1 MNASKRRKDVSNFI
15 IFLLF
20 AVNIFMGI
28 GYATVDSTALNITGL
43 AESAPISP
51 TYISSVQYSSNNGA
65 DLNNCVILDFNR
77 TILHSNITLGSS
89 SSSTITYTITVQNS
103 MDYDQIFTG
112 TTYSTPDFYSNTNIT
127 FDLGNLNV
135 GDIIQ
140 AHSSKTFTITFK
152 YAGSNTSNPVLDSYI
167 QFEFE
172 RSYSITYNV
181 NNGTNNANNPNS
193 FAVSNPVTILD
204 PTRTNCYFD
213 GWYLNSSFTGNP
225 VTSTSGFTSDI
236 VLYAKWLVD
245 INYTLNGGTQ
255 PNNQI
260 TQFVD
265 PMDPL
270 YDFPLQ
276 DATRQYYIF
285 GGWYNAQNT
294 LVESTADL
302 SYSSRNL
309 SATWTLMMEKTTLS
323 NGVFTSNNISGN
335 VNYTSLAASNGD
347 TYTYAGVNK
356 LGTQINTVRVQ
367 LTHQKSQGKSEIIT
381 CDVYKSYADYQ
392 NNTNHYGTVNV
403 NVSKTTPATFNIT
416 LTTPIP
422 VDGEFIVL
430 FSNVVPTRG
439 TFSAIS
445 IQFNQ

>member
-1 MNASKRRKDVSNFI
+1 MAERIKAKTINNVI

-28 GYATVDSTALNITGL
+28 GYASVNGVLLNIEGL
-43 AESAPISP
+43 AEAAPVASI
-51 TYISSVQYSSNNGA
+51 YINSVEYVSNNGA
-65 DLNNCVILDFNR
+65 DLNNCVILDYSR
-77 TILHSNITLGSS
+77 TLLHSNITLGNS
-89 SSSTITYTITVQNS
+89 SSSTITYAITIVNAN
-103 MDYDQIFTG
+103 DYDQIFTG
-112 TTYSTPDFYSNTNIT
+112 TTYSAPDFYSNTNIT
-127 FDLGNLNV
+127 FDLGNLNN

-140 AHSSKTFTITFK
+140 ANSSKTFTITFR
-152 YAGSNTSNPVLDSYI
+152 YTGSNTSNPVLDSYI

-181 NNGTNNANNPNS
+181 NSGTNNANNPNS

-204 PTRTNCYFD
+204 PTRTNAYFD

-225 VTSTSGFTSDI
+225 VTSTNGFTGDI
-236 VLYAKWLVD
+236 VLYAKWLID

-260 TQFVD
+260 YQFVD
-265 PMDPL
+265 PMDLL
-270 YDFPLQ
+270 YDEPIL
-276 DATRQYYIF
+276 APTRQYYIF

-294 LVESTADL
+294 LVESTGDL
-302 SYSSRNL
+302 SYSLRDL
-309 SATWTLMMEKTTLS
+309 SANWSLMVEKTTLS
-323 NGVFTSNNISGN
+323 NGVFTANNISGN
-335 VNYTSLAASNGD
+335 VNYTSLAASNGA

-356 LGTQINTVRVQ
+356 TGAQINTVRVQ
-367 LTHQKSQGKSEIIT
+367 LTHRKSQGKSERIT
-381 CDVYKSYADYQ
+381 CDVYKSFTDYQ

-403 NVSKTTPATFNIT
+403 NVTKTTPATFNIT

-430 FSNVVPTRG
+430 FSNVVPTNG
-439 TFSAIS
+439 TFSAIT
-445 IQFNQ
+445 IQFNP